1 MGRYMS
7 EIDWMQ
13 IFGENLQEIMD
24 EKHISQRELARQTGL
39 SNTAISNYVNA
50 QKMPGL
56 KAILNLSYVLR
67 VDLHDLIDFGAEI
80 R

>member
-1 MGRYMS
+1 MAKYMS

-24 EKHISQRELARQTGL
+24 EQHISQRELARRTGL
-39 SNTAISNYVNA
+39 SNTAISSYIKA

-56 KAILNLSYVLR
+56 KAILNLSYALR
-67 VDLHDLIDFGAEI
+67 IDLHDLIDFGSEV